1 MSNHQVPWFFSQPFL
16 PPHPN
21 PQAAK
26 ERLST
31 GALVRELERQ
41 VLRMSF
47 GALKHR
53 KMEMSNG
60 DFHLQKI
67 LVGDIIAI

>member
-1 MSNHQVPWFFSQPFL
+1 
-16 PPHPN
+16 
-21 PQAAK
+21 
-26 ERLST
+26 
-31 GALVRELERQ
+31 
-41 VLRMSF
+41 MSF